1 MSWKSELGLLGG
13 GSGDEVEGTEKHL
26 EHTKNALEEDLL
38 ETTSSLK
45 ALANTSKEAIQ
56 EDLERIERT
65 KDMADKNLD
74 KVEKLT
80 KRTKKNTKAAW
91 GGFMTEVLLLVS
103 AAGMTAGVVLIMRIP
118 GFGKNW

>member
-1 MSWKSELGLLGG
+1 MG
-13 GSGDEVEGTEKHL
+13 EKLSADRL
-26 EHTKNALEEDLL
+26 EDAKNALEEDLL

-45 ALANTSKEAIQ
+45 ALANSSKEAIQ

-65 KDMADKNLD
+65 KDMADANLD

-80 KRTKKNTKAAW
+80 KRTGKNTKAAW
-91 GGFMTEVLLLVS
+91 GGFMTEILLLATAS
-103 AAGMTAGVVLIMRIP
+103 AMTVGVVLLMRIP